1 LGWLEHRVP
10 PPFVMLAVVLLMW
23 LAHWLWSA
31 SVAPRALLYCGIGL
45 CLAGFALAF
54 TGLRTLVGRRTTP
67 SPTQIERAKVLVTSG
82 LYRFTRNP
90 MYLGMVIFLI
100 GIAAIFAEAW
110 LLVGPLLF
118 AAYIQRFQIAPEE
131 RVMLDKFGT
140 DYAAYKA
147 RVRRWI

>member
-1 LGWLEHRVP
+1 MV
-10 PPFVMLAVVLLMW
+10 AVALLMW
-23 LAHWLWSA
+23 LAHWLLGA

-110 LLVGPLLF
+110 QLVGPLLF
-118 AAYIQRFQIAPEE
+118 ATYIQRFQIAPEE